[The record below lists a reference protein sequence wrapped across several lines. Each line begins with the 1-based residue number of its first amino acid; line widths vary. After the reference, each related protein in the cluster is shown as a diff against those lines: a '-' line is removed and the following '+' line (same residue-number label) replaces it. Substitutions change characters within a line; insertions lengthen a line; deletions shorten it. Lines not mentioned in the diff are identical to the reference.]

1 VRALFL
7 AALLAVASCGR
18 DNLNPPIRPNP
29 PILGNEIVFTSNRGA
44 DGLMDLYASNADGTG
59 FHRLTSDSSYD
70 GESRWSPDGTKI
82 AFVHGNGDSLNVFV
96 MNADGTNRT
105 RLTNRYEV
113 RGPCWSPDGSQI
125 AYQSGHSYGQGNPN
139 QLWVMDADGTAPHVV
154 IDYDS
159 LNGANQI
166 SWTPRNTFLGVDGFN
181 LLEFD
186 ADGKNKR
193 QIMPLRL
200 YSFEVFP
207 RMSPD
212 GTKVL
217 GIEIDHEGASA
228 VAWKIPALDEDWKQ
242 RMWDGNCTRSD
253 PAIACARAQD
263 LLAYGYD
270 QPPAVHVR
278 RLSDGVLLWRDD
290 RPPQGRDLSGR
301 GLVFSH
307 AGDRLY
313 AVTQYYAT
321 AFKHIVTAYD
331 AANGA
336 VLWEHDAGK
345 DIARVLVTPDDT
357 TVIALF
363 RTVQL
368 LRASDG
374 KLLAERPVPVEKQ
387 VIQAYAI
394 SPVGELFIGGDG
406 FAELIDV
413 ASGDV
418 VDRWTFTAK
427 RFATCATF
435 SADGTRLFIGTN
447 AAAIYCYERR

>member
-212 GTKVL
+212 GTKIVFAWTGPYGPGGYPSNIYIANVDGTGL
-217 GIEIDHEGASA
+217 KQLTDELNGATRPAWSSDGSKIAYTQSSATIWIMNADGSDQHE
-228 VAWKIPALDEDWKQ
+228 VPLPNNLWAWPFDLMGDWK
-242 RMWDGNCTRSD
+242 
-253 PAIACARAQD
+253 
-263 LLAYGYD
+263 
-270 QPPAVHVR
+270 
-278 RLSDGVLLWRDD
+278 
-290 RPPQGRDLSGR
+290 
-301 GLVFSH
+301 
-307 AGDRLY
+307 
-313 AVTQYYAT
+313 
-321 AFKHIVTAYD
+321 
-331 AANGA
+331 
-336 VLWEHDAGK
+336 
-345 DIARVLVTPDDT
+345 
-357 TVIALF
+357 
-363 RTVQL
+363 
-368 LRASDG
+368 
-374 KLLAERPVPVEKQ
+374 
-387 VIQAYAI
+387 
-394 SPVGELFIGGDG
+394 
-406 FAELIDV
+406 
-413 ASGDV
+413 
-418 VDRWTFTAK
+418 
-427 RFATCATF
+427 
-435 SADGTRLFIGTN
+435 
-447 AAAIYCYERR
+447 